1 MIYIPGLIAIIVF
14 YLLILFV
21 GLWAARKGKTNDS
34 SGTDTEEVMLAG
46 RNIGLLVGIF
56 TMTATWVGGGYING
70 TAENTYNPTQG
81 LVWCQAPVGYALSLV
96 VGGLFFANRMRTL
109 GYVTMLDPFQNKYGE
124 RMCGLL
130 FIPALLGEVFWTAA
144 ILSALGATLGVI
156 VDLDQKTSIILSA
169 CIALVYTLFGG
180 LYSVAYTDVVQL
192 FCIFL
197 GLWISIPFAMV
208 NEATVPITQTWDKWK
223 GSVDPMDSFFYVDNL
238 LMLIFGGIPWQVYFQ
253 RVLSSKTANQA
264 RILSFVAS
272 VGCFAM
278 AIPSVLIGAVG
289 ASTNWT
295 MTNYNTT
302 SELPGTPEEMK
313 LILPLVL
320 RYLCPPWIS
329 FVGLGAVSAAV
340 MSSADSSVLSA
351 ASMFARNVVKAIFW
365 QKASERQVLW
375 IMRASIFVIGA
386 FACWLGIS
394 IQSIYGLWYLC
405 SDLVYVILFPQLICV
420 LYVRFSNTYG
430 SLCSY
435 LIGLFVRLTSGE
447 SVLKLRPL
455 IAYPYFVDDPN
466 DFYQRFPCKTFAML
480 ISFIVSVCISY
491 ITDIYFR
498 ADSKRLKYDL
508 FHCYKERQS
517 MTGSIRIGNRFN
529 RPSIRTTRLPRK
541 GEKLEVIND
550 DNIQELET
558 MQIVTSAITVT
569 TTTVSNSNNL
579 NPYKPVEIVSI
590 NKSIPKNIN
599 DSLD

>member
-386 FACWLGIS
+386 FACWL
-394 IQSIYGLWYLC
+394 
-405 SDLVYVILFPQLICV
+405 
-420 LYVRFSNTYG
+420 
-430 SLCSY
+430 
-435 LIGLFVRLTSGE
+435 
-447 SVLKLRPL
+447 
-455 IAYPYFVDDPN
+455 
-466 DFYQRFPCKTFAML
+466 
-480 ISFIVSVCISY
+480 
-491 ITDIYFR
+491 DIYFR

>member
-21 GLWAARKGKTNDS
+21 GLWAARKGKTNNS
-34 SGTDTEEVMLAG
+34 TGTDTEEVMLAG
-46 RNIGLLVGIF
+46 RSIGLLVGIF

-109 GYVTMLDPFQNKYGE
+109 GYVTMLDPFQNKY
-124 RMCGLL
+124 
-130 FIPALLGEVFWTAA
+130 ALLGEVFWTAA

-192 FCIFL
+192 FCIFF

-208 NEATVPITQTWDKWK
+208 NEATVPITQTWNKWK

-272 VGCFAM
+272 IGCFAM

-302 SELPGTPEEMK
+302 SELPSTPEEMK

-420 LYVRFSNTYG
+420 LYVKFSNTYG

-455 IAYPYFVDDPN
+455 IVYPYFVDDPN

-498 ADSKRLKYDL
+498 ADSKRLKYDI
-508 FHCYKERQS
+508 FRCYKERQS

-529 RPSIRTTRLPRK
+529 RPSIKTTRLPRK
-541 GEKLEVIND
+541 GEKLEILN
-550 DNIQELET
+550 DNITQELET
-558 MQIVTSAITVT
+558 MLVITSAITVT
-569 TTTVSNSNNL
+569 TTTTSNSNSLNL
-579 NPYKPVEIVSI
+579 HKPT
-590 NKSIPKNIN
+590 
-599 DSLD
+599 

>member
-21 GLWAARKGKTNDS
+21 GLWAARKGRNKDS
-34 SGTDTEEVMLAG
+34 SETDTEEVMLAG

-109 GYVTMLDPFQNKYGE
+109 HYVTMLDPFQNKYGE

-169 CIALVYTLFGG
+169 CITLVYTLFGG

-192 FCIFL
+192 FCIFI
-197 GLWISIPFAMV
+197 GLWVSIPFAMM

-223 GSVDPMDSFFYVDNL
+223 GSVDPVDSFFYVDNL

-253 RVLSSKTANQA
+253 RVLSSKTASQA

-272 VGCFAM
+272 IGCFAM
-278 AIPSVLIGAVG
+278 ALPSVLIGAVG

-302 SELPGTPEEMK
+302 SDLPSTPEEMK

-320 RYLCPPWIS
+320 RYLCPPWVS
-329 FVGLGAVSAAV
+329 FIGLGAVSAAV

-365 QKASERQVLW
+365 QTANERQVLW
-375 IMRASIFVIGA
+375 IMRASIFIIGA

-430 SLCSY
+430 SFCSY
-435 LIGLFVRLTSGE
+435 FIGLFVRLTSGE

-455 IAYPYFVDDPN
+455 FTYPYFVDDPN

-480 ISFIVSVCISY
+480 ISFIVSVCVSY
-491 ITDIYFR
+491 ITDAYFR
-498 ADSKRLKYDL
+498 ADSKRLKYDV
-508 FHCYKERQS
+508 FRCYKERKS
-517 MTGSIRIGNRFN
+517 TTGSIRIGNRFN

-541 GEKLEVIND
+541 GEKIEVISD
-550 DNIQELET
+550 DEPYELNT
-558 MQIVTSAITVT
+558 KLITSAITIT
-569 TTTVSNSNNL
+569 TTTTSHSNSVNSH
-579 NPYKPVEIVSI
+579 KPTDII
-590 NKSIPKNIN
+590 HTNKSTANEN
-599 DSLD
+599 

>member
-21 GLWAARKGKTNDS
+21 GLWAARKGKTNNS
-34 SGTDTEEVMLAG
+34 TGTDTEEVMLAG

-56 TMTATWVGGGYING
+56 TMTVMMICLYDYGIILATWVGGGYING

-197 GLWISIPFAMV
+197 GL
-208 NEATVPITQTWDKWK
+208 
-223 GSVDPMDSFFYVDNL
+223 
-238 LMLIFGGIPWQVYFQ
+238 

-272 VGCFAM
+272 IGCFAM

-302 SELPGTPEEMK
+302 SELPSTPEEMK

-365 QKASERQVLW
+365 QKASEIQVLW

-455 IAYPYFVDDPN
+455 IVYPYFVDDPN

-498 ADSKRLKYDL
+498 ADSKRLKYDI
-508 FHCYKERQS
+508 FRCYKERQS

-529 RPSIRTTRLPRK
+529 RPSIKTTRLPRK
-541 GEKLEVIND
+541 GEKLEILND
-550 DNIQELET
+550 NMTQELET
-558 MQIVTSAITVT
+558 MLVITSAITVT
-569 TTTVSNSNNL
+569 TTTASNSNSL
-579 NPYKPVEIVSI
+579 NSHKPMEMMSVNESM
-590 NKSIPKNIN
+590 PKKVN
-599 DSLD
+599 DGLD

>member
-1 MIYIPGLIAIIVF
+1 
-14 YLLILFV
+14 
-21 GLWAARKGKTNDS
+21 
-34 SGTDTEEVMLAG
+34 
-46 RNIGLLVGIF
+46 
-56 TMTATWVGGGYING
+56 
-70 TAENTYNPTQG
+70 
-81 LVWCQAPVGYALSLV
+81 
-96 VGGLFFANRMRTL
+96 MRTL

-144 ILSALGATLGVI
+144 ILSALDQTNRRNNNSNKQNIFIFKYKRYTHKYTLSMIFNLTVGATLGVI

-223 GSVDPMDSFFYVDNL
+223 GSVDPMDSFFYADNL

-272 VGCFAM
+272 IGCFAM

-302 SELPGTPEEMK
+302 SDLPSTPEEMK

-375 IMRASIFVIGA
+375 IMRVSIFVIGA

-480 ISFIVSVCISY
+480 ISFMVSVCVSY

-498 ADSKRLKYDL
+498 ADSKRLRYDL

-579 NPYKPVEIVSI
+579 NPYKPVEIVSR

-599 DSLD
+599 NSLDLN